1 MSKKWLLFDVF
12 SVLVGLLVAAG
23 GGFLIK
29 LAWTNYSDYYAGYPW
44 EHVDYL
50 QDVVWPT
57 VGAFFVF
64 VAAGLIAA
72 PLRFY
77 KNRCIRVMGEAC
89 GALFLFAGLLGICV
103 VLGFWWDEV
112 AEAGDS
118 PGPLLLG
125 PVFVCIAATVL
136 LVKSSKGR
144 ANSQG

>member
-12 SVLVGLLVAAG
+12 SVLVGLFVAAG

-29 LAWTNYSDYYAGYPW
+29 LAWAKYSDYDPW

-50 QDVVWPT
+50 RDVVWPA

-64 VAAGLIAA
+64 VAAALIAA

-77 KNRCIRVMGEAC
+77 KKRWIRLMGEVY
-89 GALFLFAGLLGICV
+89 GALCAFAGLLGICI

-112 AEAGDS
+112 AEAGGS

>member
-1 MSKKWLLFDVF
+1 LSKKWLLFDVF

-29 LAWTNYSDYYAGYPW
+29 VAWTNYSDYRAAYPW

-50 QDVVWPT
+50 QDVVWPA
-57 VGAFFVF
+57 VGAFFLF
-64 VAAGLIAA
+64 VIAGLIAA

-77 KNRCIRVMGEAC
+77 KNRWIWLAGKVC

-112 AEAGDS
+112 AEAGGS
-118 PGPLLLG
+118 PQPLLLG
-125 PVFVCIAATVL
+125 PVFVCIAAAVL

-144 ANSQG
+144 ENSQE

>member
-1 MSKKWLLFDVF
+1 LSKKWLLFDVF

-50 QDVVWPT
+50 QDVVWPA

-64 VAAGLIAA
+64 VAAGA
-72 PLRFY
+72 
-77 KNRCIRVMGEAC
+77 
-89 GALFLFAGLLGICV
+89 LGICV

-112 AEAGDS
+112 AEAGGS

-125 PVFVCIAATVL
+125 PVFLCIAATVL